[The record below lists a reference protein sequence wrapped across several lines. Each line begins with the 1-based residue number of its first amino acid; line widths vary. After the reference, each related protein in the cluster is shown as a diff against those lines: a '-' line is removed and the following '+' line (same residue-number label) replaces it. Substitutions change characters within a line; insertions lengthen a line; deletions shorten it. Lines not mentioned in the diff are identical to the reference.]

1 MQILEE
7 SISYFQRLI
16 TAVDQFTVIMHTTY
30 SAVNSLNHH
39 PTREVY

>member
-7 SISYFQRLI
+7 TVSYFQRLI
-16 TAVDQFTVIMHTTY
+16 TSVDEFTVVMLTTY
-30 SAVNSLNHH
+30 SAVNCLNFH